1 MRQKLRGIILAAVM
15 LACAVPA
22 VAYASAPDSGTLS
35 IIFEKED
42 SNIKIDGASV
52 AVYKIADMEPVGNT
66 AVYTMLKQ
74 YSSFATMKGSE
85 DVTFNGMTA
94 SASNDLAKR
103 MSTAVSGPAA
113 KGVTDKNGMFKT
125 GKLPAGMYL
134 VGQTGKSG
142 TAEKYKAFDPFLIS
156 VPLFEGGTWNA
167 DVVAQP
173 KTSVE
178 EVPDNPD
185 QSGNK
190 PTPTP
195 SNGTPSSPGGSPGSS
210 SSVGGGPG
218 DTGVNRQASSYQ
230 TGDIAMSGLLGA
242 MLAAAVVLVFALVM
256 RRRQGKKEE

>member
-113 KGVTDKNGMFKT
+113 KGVTDKNGTFKT

-134 VGQTGKSG
+134 VGQTGKRAGLG
-142 TAEKYKAFDPFLIS
+142 TRMLWHSLRRRSRRFLI
-156 VPLFEGGTWNA
+156 TRI
-167 DVVAQP
+167 
-173 KTSVE
+173 K
-178 EVPDNPD
+178 
-185 QSGNK
+185 
-190 PTPTP
+190 
-195 SNGTPSSPGGSPGSS
+195 
-210 SSVGGGPG
+210 
-218 DTGVNRQASSYQ
+218 
-230 TGDIAMSGLLGA
+230 
-242 MLAAAVVLVFALVM
+242 AVISRP
-256 RRRQGKKEE
+256 RRRQTGRRQVPAVVRAVLLPLAEARGTRVSTGRRPAIKQATSRCRACLGQCWLRPLCWCSRWSCAGDRGRKRNNFLPL